1 MQAGIAERKIA
12 VVQQRLADALQV
24 LEPAGAAGPAAGD
37 GSLPAGGADALRP
50 AAGGPEPAAART
62 PCRRTDDPDGVC
74 AGANGG
80 VRRAG
85 LLAGAL

>member
-1 MQAGIAERKIA
+1 MWQPSRQTLSRQPHGAMQAGIAERKIA

-50 AAGGPEPAAART
+50 AAGGPEPAGSPRSADAMQ
-62 PCRRTDDPDGVC
+62 TDG
-74 AGANGG
+74 
-80 VRRAG
+80 
-85 LLAGAL
+85 